1 MLLLCRP
8 TNLQWCNHDKLKNIL
23 FADLDDSTEAALK
36 TKLVILFPSPKYLL
50 GKGYLSS
57 EGATESDDVRN
68 RLETEAK
75 ARGGDFSEEN
85 TQLGLCSNIV
95 KVIKLLLTA
104 RHKNYSAPWT

>member
-23 FADLDDSTEAALK
+23 SADLDDSTEAALK

-57 EGATESDDVRN
+57 EGTLLESYDVRN
-68 RLETEAK
+68 LLEAEAK

-85 TQLGLCSNIV
+85 RQLGLCSNIV
-95 KVIKLLLTA
+95 KVIKLLL
-104 RHKNYSAPWT
+104 RGHP